1 MLLQFI
7 CSNHKSIRNE
17 AVFSTLASSD
27 DTYSSRLMEF
37 SGFRILKYAVIYGAN
52 GSGKSNFMDA
62 VAFVRNMVIN
72 SITHQPGAAVHQ
84 VPHRLESVNSES
96 CYEIQFV
103 KNSTRYAYGF
113 TLKLM
118 EITDEYLYCY
128 PNNRQTVIFERC
140 GNSFTEG
147 NRFKGRLS
155 SCRDVLKPNRLL
167 LSCAANFSSVTEIAE
182 VYDFFRTDLVVYNP
196 LNRENWLNY
205 SLYQM
210 AQCPEMKSAVL
221 KFLDELGTGI
231 RDIRIAVDE
240 TKLES
245 SLISP
250 FYTQDIRPLLL
261 QNSTD
266 AIKAQVVFD
275 KFETDLMNE
284 ESTGIK
290 KLLALLSP
298 IIDTIV
304 NGRVLICDELESG
317 LHESVLFALVRLFAD
332 YRSDR
337 FPQLIFTTHETGLLS
352 LDLFRRD
359 QIWFTELRNEDRSTD
374 LYSLAEIRKIRKDDN
389 FEKGYISGKYGAI
402 PMLNLDFAKIIKD
415 LQEFSE
421 HGET

>member
-7 CSNHKSIRNE
+7 CSNHKSIRQE
-17 AVFSTLASSD
+17 TVLSTIATSD
-27 DTYSSRLMEF
+27 DTYQSRLMEF
-37 SGFRILKYAVIYGAN
+37 SGLRILKYAVIYGAN
-52 GSGKSNFMDA
+52 GSGKSNLIDA
-62 VAFVRNMVIN
+62 VAFVRNMVLN
-72 SITHQPGAAVHQ
+72 SITHQPGVAVHQ
-84 VPHRLESVNSES
+84 VPHRLESINSES
-96 CYEIQFV
+96 AYELQFV
-103 KNSTRYAYGF
+103 SNGTRYAYGF

-118 EITDEYLYCY
+118 EITQEYLYCY
-128 PNNRQTVIFERC
+128 PNNRQTVIFERS

-147 NRFKGRLS
+147 NRFHGRFS
-155 SCRDVLKPNRLL
+155 SCRDVIKPNRLL
-167 LSCAANFSSVTEIAE
+167 LSCAANFSSITEIAE
-182 VYDFFRTDLVVYNP
+182 AYDFFRSNLVVYNP

-210 AQCPEMKSAVL
+210 TQSPKMKSAVL

-231 RDIRIAVDE
+231 KDIRITADE
-240 TKLES
+240 SKLEF
-245 SLISP
+245 SLLSP
-250 FYTQDIRPLLL
+250 FYTQDIHPLLL

-266 AIKAQVVFD
+266 SIKAQVVYD
-275 KFETDLMNE
+275 RFETDLMNE

-304 NGRVLICDELESG
+304 NGRVLLCDELESG

-332 YRSDR
+332 WKSDR

-359 QIWFTELRNEDRSTD
+359 QIWFTELRNDDRSTD
-374 LYSLAEIRKIRKDDN
+374 LYSLAEIRKIRKEDN

-402 PMLNLDFAKIIKD
+402 PMLNLDFANIVTD
-415 LQEFSE
+415 L
-421 HGET
+421 